1 VDFTCRKCAIGGAT
15 CLLRFSKSPKP
26 RYKYERWKT
35 PEGGISDHCVD
46 VMPRPRPIANPMK
59 ETCPAWRDVA
69 GRDRAT
75 VERMMKSGDY
85 VYGG

>member
-46 VMPRPRPIANPMK
+46 VMPRPRPIKDPSK
-59 ETCPAWRDVA
+59 ETCPEWRDNA
-69 GRDRAT
+69 GNSRAE
-75 VERMMKSGDY
+75 VEKAMARGEY
-85 VYGG
+85 QYN